1 MNSIIST
8 VQSKLNLLRE
18 FQQHSADFL
27 LEIQGGDLN
36 GLQQFERK
44 RAQCIEAILIRENQ
58 ISEIAKVISE
68 NMKTSEFRAS
78 LAELKR
84 LCEVH
89 LTEIQQLDAKI
100 FDKLGQEKDQLRAL
114 LFDFNR
120 SEKLVRKFKSTW
132 VRPSG
137 EKLDGSL

>member
-1 MNSIIST
+1 MNPILST
-8 VQSKLNLLRE
+8 IQIKINLLRE
-18 FQQHSADFL
+18 FQQYSADFL
-27 LEIQGGDLN
+27 LEIQGGDLS

-44 RAQCIEAILIRENQ
+44 RAQCIEAILINENQ
-58 ISEIAKVISE
+58 ISEIAKCISE
-68 NMKTSEFRAS
+68 KMKTSEFKMS
-78 LAELKR
+78 IAELKQ
-84 LCEVH
+84 LCDVH
-89 LTEIQQLDAKI
+89 LTEIQQLDTKI

>member
-1 MNSIIST
+1 MNPILST
-8 VQSKLNLLRE
+8 IQSKINLLRE
-18 FQQHSADFL
+18 FQQYSADFL
-27 LEIQGGDLN
+27 LEIQRGDLS

-44 RAQCIEAILIRENQ
+44 RAQCIEAILINEHQ
-58 ISEIAKVISE
+58 ISETARGVSE
-68 NMKTSEFRAS
+68 KMKTPELRMS
-78 LAELKR
+78 LAELKQV
-84 LCEVH
+84 CEAQ
-89 LTEIQQLDAKI
+89 LTEIRQLDTKI